1 MRGIEP
7 LVESSAGKPWRGFL
21 HGFELA
27 SLFMMWSATSAPAAT
42 LTVGTT
48 TELEAAIVASQAGD
62 VIELR
67 DGIYS
72 VAGVA
77 GFVVANKSNLTIRG
91 KSGNRN
97 LVVLQG
103 QGINSTATQF
113 IFKLYASP
121 YVTLQDM
128 TMKDVYW
135 HHVQIN
141 DGSHHF
147 TLRNL
152 VMLDAGEAPVKVTS
166 PGGSGPFSDYG
177 FIENCWLGF
186 TSYGTRDVV
195 EGIDII
201 ASVGTVVRGNEFYRV
216 RKLGDPD
223 NVGWGVFAKCN
234 AQDTIIEN
242 NYFEDNDLAISFGNG
257 GCPATYARNGDITY
271 QHRGGIIRNNVV
283 HGTKDNAVHINSS
296 AGFKVYNNTLWS
308 TFGDG
313 GSSIDVRYNS
323 YGEVFNNIATEGVR
337 LRDGGTASFAAN
349 IWYADASLFLS
360 QPTGNYHLVASAL
373 GAIDQGVDS
382 SSDVPT
388 DMDAQARPSAIGV
401 DIGADEYVGG
411 QPVSCPSGGVLPFAC
426 KRSTRARA
434 ASIFLRND
442 ADDRRDKLQWKWRA
456 GEATRDFGEP
466 TAATSFALC
475 VYDENAGVAQLVK
488 EVLIPAGAGWEATP
502 TGYRYRDR
510 KLVRSA
516 VDAVTLRTSTSGR
529 ATIRVSAKGMTL
541 NAPPLPLRQDPAV
554 TVRLLNDRGCWQ
566 ARYTINSS
574 NHGELFKASGD

>member
-1 MRGIEP
+1 MSGAP
-7 LVESSAGKPWRGFL
+7 HVGGTFL
-21 HGFELA
+21 PRLGLGCV
-27 SLFMMWSATSAPAAT
+27 LMIWSAASAPAAT
-42 LTVGTT
+42 VTVATT
-48 TELEAAIVASQAGD
+48 AELEAAINASQAGD
-62 VIELR
+62 VIELL
-67 DGIYS
+67 DGVYPVVS
-72 VAGVA
+72 AA
-77 GFVVANKSNLTIRG
+77 GFVVENKSNLTIRG

-103 QGINSTATQF
+103 QGINAIATQF
-113 IFKLYASP
+113 VFKLYASP
-121 YVTLQDM
+121 YFTLQDV

-177 FIENCWLGF
+177 VIENCWLGF

-257 GCPATYARNGDITY
+257 GCPAIYARNGDITY

-283 HGTKDNAVHINSS
+283 HGTKDNAVHINSA

-308 TFGDG
+308 TFGYG

-360 QPTGNYHLVASAL
+360 QSAGNYHLVASAL
-373 GAIDQGVDS
+373 SAIDQGVDT

-388 DMDAQARPSAIGV
+388 DIDAQVRSSAVGV

-411 QPVSCPSGGVLPFAC
+411 QLVSCPRDGVLPFAC
-426 KRSTRARA
+426 KRPTHARA
-434 ASIFLRND
+434 ASVLVRND
-442 ADDRRDKLQWKWRA
+442 ADDRRYKLHWMGRA

-466 TAATSFALC
+466 TAATSFAVC
-475 VYDENAGVAQLVK
+475 VYDENAGAVQLIK
-488 EVLIPAGAGWEATP
+488 EVLIPAGAGWESTS

-510 KLVRSA
+510 KLMRGA
-516 VDAVTLRTSTSGR
+516 VDAVTLRAGSSGR
-529 ATIRVSAKGMTL
+529 ASIRVSAKGL
-541 NAPPLPLRQDPAV
+541 ALHAPSLPLRQDPAV

-566 ARYTINSS
+566 ARYSS
-574 NHGELFKASGD
+574 NTNNSAILFKASGA